1 MNEIKAIIIDD
12 EHGCVDTLSLLL
24 SEYHKDIKVLAT
36 ANSVET
42 GLESIRKHNG
52 NIDVLFLDIQMPGG
66 DGFTLLQQLED
77 ISFKIVFTT
86 AYDRFALKAIKY
98 AAFDYLLKPIDND
111 ELTETLTRVRDQH
124 QHSSVPV
131 NQFIQFKN
139 ALRQKTVFDKLA
151 IPTLSDI
158 LFIPIADILY
168 LNSDNN
174 YTTIHLSNKQQILSS
189 KNLGY
194 YEDVLD
200 EQSFFRV
207 HNSYIVNIRKIA
219 KFIKGKASYVE
230 IENGLRIEVSM
241 RRRNSLLE
249 ILGL

>member
-24 SEYHKDIKVLAT
+24 NEYHKDIKVVAT

-42 GLESIRKHNG
+42 GLVKIRKHMG
-52 NIDVLFLDIQMPGG
+52 NFDVLFLDIQMPGG
-66 DGFTLLQQLED
+66 DGFLLLQQLDD

-111 ELTETLTRVRDQH
+111 ELSETLTRMRNQH
-124 QHSSVPV
+124 QLPLVPAD
-131 NQFIQFKN
+131 QFVQFKN
-139 ALRQKTVFDKLA
+139 ALKNKTVFDKLA
-151 IPTLSDI
+151 VPTLSDI
-158 LFIPIADILY
+158 LFIPIADIMY

-174 YTTIHLSNKQQILSS
+174 YTTIHLSNKQQIISS

-194 YEDVLD
+194 YEEILD

-207 HNSYIVNIRKIA
+207 HNSYIVNIRKIE
-219 KFIKGKASYVE
+219 KFIKGKAGYIE

-241 RRRNSLLE
+241 RRRNALLE
-249 ILGL
+249 LLGL